1 MNAITISQ
9 DGSLIALTDN
19 SNDHNIYF
27 FNASSG
33 NREWK
38 EKGDTNRIFDLSFN
52 TKSGGDVRCC
62 SVGKNHIKFWNPSDK
77 SVEKGIFGDA
87 SLATSFACCTYDSDG
102 LCYAGA
108 TNSEIYVW
116 EGRNLKTTVKN
127 VHKGGF
133 ICAIK
138 WMGGKIYSGGKDGN
152 VVVTNSTSL
161 EVERSFNFGC
171 LIRAIDIEGSKA
183 LVGLRDGTIFHLDIE
198 SQAKK
203 EIMESHSEGE
213 VWGLAPIDD
222 THVITT
228 GDDNKVK
235 VWDIAAR
242 KCEKTGIVSNE

>member
-1 MNAITISQ
+1 
-9 DGSLIALTDN
+9 
-19 SNDHNIYF
+19 
-27 FNASSG
+27 
-33 NREWK
+33 
-38 EKGDTNRIFDLSFN
+38 
-52 TKSGGDVRCC
+52 
-62 SVGKNHIKFWNPSDK
+62 
-77 SVEKGIFGDA
+77 
-87 SLATSFACCTYDSDG
+87 
-102 LCYAGA
+102 
-108 TNSEIYVW
+108 
-116 EGRNLKTTVKN
+116 
-127 VHKGGF
+127 
-133 ICAIK
+133 
-138 WMGGKIYSGGKDGN
+138 MGGKIYSGGKDGN

-203 EIMESHSEGE
+203 AIMESHSEGE